1 MFVILSEK
9 ATEGLSDIIFFFI
22 SFTFSSLAIE
32 FYSERKLVKTACFL
46 EVSESGENH
55 FSLEKLIARESRTLC
70 ENKSP
75 HFTFTA
81 HDFHCGFLPFL
92 KMDARR
98 RLNEMRSFSL
108 INRSRNL
115 QMTDQVTPSRLL
127 TCNTP
132 LFKNSLHS
140 KEQ

>member
-1 MFVILSEK
+1 M
-9 ATEGLSDIIFFFI
+9 
-22 SFTFSSLAIE
+22 
-32 FYSERKLVKTACFL
+32 
-46 EVSESGENH
+46 SESGENH

-98 RLNEMRSFSL
+98 RLNEMRIFSL
-108 INRSRNL
+108 INWSGNL
-115 QMTDQVTPSRLL
+115 QITGQVTPSRLL
-127 TCNTP
+127 TCYTQ